1 MIINCFI
8 VVESWLGDF
17 PHTHKT
23 RYTTYELAKEH
34 LRRELLIAGNLVEC
48 VGEDSYE
55 VKYINGKYVYKII
68 EGRIQ
73 ILEELSS
80 LISDVGEELK

>member
-8 VVESWLGDF
+8 VIESWLGTF

-34 LRRELLIAGNLVEC
+34 LRRELLSAGNLAEV
-48 VGEDSYE
+48 VGKDSYE
-55 VKYINGKYVYKII
+55 VKYSNGKYVYKII

-80 LISDVGEELK
+80 LVSDVGEE